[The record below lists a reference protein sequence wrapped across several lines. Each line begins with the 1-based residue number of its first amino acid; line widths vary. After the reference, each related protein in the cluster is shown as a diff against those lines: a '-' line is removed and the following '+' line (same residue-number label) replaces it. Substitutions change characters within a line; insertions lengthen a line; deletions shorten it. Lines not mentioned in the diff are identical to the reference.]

1 MYGKH
6 GSFNYCWN
14 HAVSTGGYRERYA
27 IEQYLNGNG
36 KRTLK
41 HDGNHKLWVFT
52 YSADNPYQDANGVIY
67 DVTEGRWVK

>member
-27 IEQYLNGNG
+27 MENGT
-36 KRTLK
+36 RTLK
-41 HDGNHKLWVFT
+41 YDGNHKLWVFK
-52 YSADNPYQDANGVIY
+52 YSADDPYQDANGATY
-67 DVTEGRWVK
+67 NVTEGRWIG

>member
-27 IEQYLNGNG
+27 MENGT
-36 KRTLK
+36 RTLEY
-41 HDGNHKLWVFT
+41 DGNHKLWVFK
-52 YSADNPYQDANGVIY
+52 YSADDSY
-67 DVTEGRWVK
+67 